1 MRTPEPDA
9 AALAELAPRAG
20 SNLYYA
26 LLYAPSPLR
35 QALTLIESFRQ
46 LMISI
51 PLTCS
56 NLDIAHTKLAW
67 WHEEVERIR
76 DGVPRHALGRA
87 LVPWVQAQPALH
99 VALHA
104 NVLGITQLLSATRF
118 ASRGERFAAY
128 SQTHSALWAL
138 HAALSGETS
147 GELLAAA
154 GRVGSLVQISYAL
167 NELRWH
173 LDSGMAIITRDS
185 EPPNSPGEQL
195 ANAQWYAALAARDIA
210 ALQEDLRAAA
220 AALPRGAT
228 LRTLK
233 VAAVLALATLAEVAA
248 DGHRVWEHRIE
259 LTPLRQLWLAWR
271 TRISGGL

>member
-1 MRTPEPDA
+1 MQTSVSDA

-20 SNLYYA
+20 STLYYV
-26 LLYAPSPLR
+26 LLYAPMPLR

-56 NLDIAHTKLAW
+56 NLDLAHAKLAW
-67 WHEEVERIR
+67 WHEEVERIGG
-76 DGVPRHALGRA
+76 GVPRHALGRA
-87 LVPWVQAQPALH
+87 LVPWVQTHPALH
-99 VALHA
+99 IALQT
-104 NVLGITQLLSATRF
+104 NVLGITQLLTATRF

-128 SQTHSALWAL
+128 SQTHAGLWAM
-138 HAALSGETS
+138 HASLSGATS

-154 GRVGSLVQISYAL
+154 GRAGSLVQLSYAL
-167 NELRWH
+167 NELRQH
-173 LDSGMAIITRDS
+173 VDSGIAIITRDS
-185 EPPNSPGEQL
+185 EPPSLPGDQL
-195 ANAQWYAALAARDIA
+195 ANAAWYAALAARDIA
-210 ALQEDLRAAA
+210 ALQDELRAAC

-233 VAAVLALATLAEVAA
+233 VAAALALATLAEVAA
-248 DGHRVWEHRIE
+248 DGSRVWEHRIE

-271 TRISGGL
+271 TRILGGL

>member
-20 SNLYYA
+20 SMPYYA

-56 NLDIAHTKLAW
+56 NLDIAHAKLAW
-67 WHEEVERIR
+67 WHEEVARIG

-99 VALHA
+99 GALHA
-104 NVLGITQLLSATRF
+104 NVLGITQLLTATRF

-128 SQTHSALWAL
+128 SQTHGALWAM
-138 HAALSGETS
+138 HASLSGATS

-154 GRVGSLVQISYAL
+154 GRVGSLVQLSHAL
-167 NELRWH
+167 NELRRH
-173 LDSGMAIITRDS
+173 VDSGIAVITRDS
-185 EPPNSPGEQL
+185 EPPSSPGEQW
-195 ANAQWYAALAARDIA
+195 ANAAWYAALAARDIA
-210 ALQEDLRAAA
+210 ALQEELRAASA
-220 AALPRGAT
+220 VFPRGAA

-233 VAAVLALATLAEVAA
+233 VAAALALATLAEVAA
-248 DGHRVWEHRIE
+248 DGSRVWEHRLE